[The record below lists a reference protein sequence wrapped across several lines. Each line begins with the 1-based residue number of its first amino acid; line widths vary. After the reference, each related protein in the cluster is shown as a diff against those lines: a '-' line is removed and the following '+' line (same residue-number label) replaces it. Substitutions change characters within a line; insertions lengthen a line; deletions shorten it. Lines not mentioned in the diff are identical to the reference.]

1 MATLD
6 ALPQDLWREMGD
18 WLYLHEITRLYQAG
32 SQHLNSRLE
41 SVLFRQLACR
51 NAGVPN
57 KKQID
62 SEMMVL
68 SRLSAEEVAVNY
80 SLNETSPFRPSW
92 LRCCAAAAKR
102 SILLA
107 RLFYYD
113 VKQPFPTWLELCGSN
128 FERISVEEPWYSSEL
143 LNMFSQLPEN
153 LQSLEMRDF
162 FVPDIRFPSSLNVLD
177 LALSINSAD
186 AFISWSETALSSL
199 PQLHTL
205 RLDLD
210 SIEDS
215 LSINFDLTP
224 YPSLATIVLQIC
236 YPSDAH
242 QCWHLKSPYIASVDV
257 RKKRNDRDSYVWGI
271 SDRNPLLILYTPNIK
286 ELSLKG
292 VPFIP
297 SIWPDAQCEGRKSLQ
312 KLTLRHSFVCGAIT
326 MNWPPSLVS
335 IRLIDTD
342 VGELR
347 DRSANGQK
355 QFSLNYALLPPHLV
369 ELKIERHSHSD
380 SQARMMVDDE
390 RFEPRMNRSSSQNE
404 NRFSHFTGGG
414 SGPYRMD
421 EESCGYKILPC
432 PKLRLIVLNDE
443 ARGAAFFPSALHCL
457 PGSVTYIRAI
467 ASSFI
472 YAGSVWTDETLQ
484 TAMKGTQ
491 TFRNAVL
498 ASSPPGTVLEE
509 TSPLLA
515 IEKLVRICWERRTSG
530 NPAFQFS
537 NSAKF
542 EESFSAL
549 NLNSLIAY
557 SLFERLWS
565 GLTEPQVQAGYS
577 GVEKA
582 INRGRWSSPAWNFS
596 TPIPACVTKLRAHG
610 CFEQDTDGIYVDGGI
625 VISLASTQL
634 EGDKDLSR
642 VPFRCHPHAL
652 PYLEKP
658 KDLESCSSSQA
669 SSSPKS
675 RSRMETDDESEY
687 NESHAPTPDP
697 HGMSYLF
704 FAIRSIDIWDS
715 IATQIVALDMDR
727 MEKTDVRYL
736 LRKTRGFRLMTA
748 LRRVRVQA
756 GCGSSDLSLAQL
768 PEWLEEVVWD
778 AGRTTLGL
786 DSSTSSL
793 PTLFESQSLNVPED
807 SQEPYFQAIGRV
819 PRLYSDEN
827 RKLNLQRLVC
837 RVSAADSLSV
847 EELVKW
853 RLPYLKEL
861 QLLPLKTAI
870 ADSNL
875 AIDGVSLPSTLLND
889 LIDHLRI
896 LEMCADAN
904 LDQTH
909 QPSSLEQLKHIAKKF
924 LERNASSP
932 ALRCPSVAFNS
943 VDPHSSPLN
952 ASPEL
957 NVEAIKDWIKVNLPN
972 THFDTFSIPDLRSF
986 IIPDTVDT
994 INLVPEDDPF
1004 MSLLDDDEIPTHL
1017 MDLKI
1022 GGPQLSMRR
1031 SSDELDF
1038 ANWPPAL
1045 TKIQLSSKEVH
1056 RGFFDNLPS
1065 TLRIIHIFAT
1075 RKFSSFEDVGSVEL
1089 HKRFP
1094 HLEDLFVPNVEL
1106 VCPEFLCD
1114 VPSSCWRIVCDV
1126 YGLEASESADEA
1138 TTSNVST
1145 LSELEPLIPAHIR
1158 VLQLNGRVLRKEFNP
1173 NCKKR
1178 KDTERLPGIEKQGS
1192 SEMFNLSPDNKK
1204 RRLHA
1209 SGETPTAEVVQGC
1222 IM

>member
-1 MATLD
+1 MATLG
-6 ALPQDLWREMGD
+6 ALPQDLWRELGN

-41 SVLFRQLACR
+41 SVLFRQIACR
-51 NAGVPN
+51 NAGVPI
-57 KKQID
+57 KKQIE

-68 SRLSAEEVAVNY
+68 SRLSAEEVAINY
-80 SLNETSPFRPSW
+80 SLNETAPFLPSW
-92 LRCCAAAAKR
+92 LRCCALAAKR
-102 SILLA
+102 SIVLG

-113 VKQPFPTWLELCGSN
+113 VKQPFPTWLELCGPN

-143 LNMFSQLPEN
+143 LNMFSQLPEH
-153 LQSLEMRDF
+153 LQSLEMREF
-162 FVPDIRFPSSLNVLD
+162 FAPDIRFPSSLNVLD
-177 LALSINSAD
+177 LALSIDSAD
-186 AFISWSETALSSL
+186 AFISWSETTLSLL

-224 YPSLATIVLQIC
+224 YSSLATIVLQIS

-242 QCWHLKSPYIASVDV
+242 QCWHVKSPYLASVDV
-257 RKKRNDRDSYVWGI
+257 RKKRNERDSYVWGI
-271 SDRNPLLILYTPNIK
+271 SDRNPLLILYTPHIK

-297 SIWPDAQCEGRKSLQ
+297 SIWPDAHCEGRKSLQ

-347 DRSANGQK
+347 DRSSNGQK
-355 QFSLNYALLPPHLV
+355 QFSLNYSLLPPQLV
-369 ELKIERHSHSD
+369 ELKIERHSHMD
-380 SQARMMVDDE
+380 SQSRMMVDEE
-390 RFEPRMNRSSSQNE
+390 RFEPRMTRSSSQNE
-404 NRFSHFTGGG
+404 NRFSHSVGGG

-443 ARGAAFFPSALHCL
+443 ARGAAFFPSALRCL
-457 PGSVTYIRAI
+457 PASVTYIRAI

-484 TAMKGTQ
+484 AAMKGTA
-491 TFRNAVL
+491 TFRNAIL
-498 ASSPPGTVLEE
+498 SASPPGTVLEE
-509 TSPLLA
+509 TSPFLA

-530 NPAFQFS
+530 NPAFLFS
-537 NSAKF
+537 NSAKLDG
-542 EESFSAL
+542 SFTVL

-565 GLTEPQVQAGYS
+565 GLTEPQVEAGYS

-596 TPIPACVTKLRAHG
+596 TPIPSCVTKIRAHG

-625 VISLASTQL
+625 IISLDSTHL
-634 EGDKDLSR
+634 EGDEDLAR

-652 PYLEKP
+652 PYLEKT
-658 KDLESCSSSQA
+658 KGASSCPSSA

-675 RSRMETDDESEY
+675 RSTLEIDDESEY
-687 NESHAPTPDP
+687 DCTHVPTPDP

-704 FAIRSIDIWDS
+704 FAIRSIEIWDS
-715 IATQIVALDMDR
+715 IASQIVALDMDR
-727 MEKTDVRYL
+727 MDKTDVRYL

-768 PEWLEEVVWD
+768 PEWLEEVIWD

-786 DSSTSSL
+786 NSSTSSL
-793 PTLFESQSLNVPED
+793 PTLFESQSLNVPDD
-807 SQEPYFQAIGRV
+807 SQEPYWQAIGRI
-819 PRLYSDEN
+819 PRLYSDEH

-861 QLLPLKTAI
+861 HLLPLKTAI

-875 AIDGVSLPSTLLND
+875 AIDGESLPSTLLND
-889 LIDHLRI
+889 LINHLKI

-904 LDQTH
+904 LDQTY

-924 LERNASSP
+924 LESNASLP

-943 VDPHSSPLN
+943 VDPHTSPLN

-972 THFDTFSIPDLRSF
+972 THFDTFSIPDLRTF

-994 INLVPEDDPF
+994 INLVPDDDPF
-1004 MSLLDDDEIPTHL
+1004 MSLLELDEASIHPANFQ
-1017 MDLKI
+1017 I
-1022 GGPQLSMRR
+1022 AGPQFSIRR
-1031 SSDELDF
+1031 TSDELDF

-1045 TKIQLSSKEVH
+1045 TKIQVSSNEVH
-1056 RGFFDNLPS
+1056 RRFFDNLPS
-1065 TLRIIHIFAT
+1065 TLRIIHIFGT
-1075 RKFSSFEDVGSVEL
+1075 RKYTSFEDVGTIEL

-1094 HLEDLFVPNVEL
+1094 YLEDLFVPNVEL
-1106 VCPEFLCD
+1106 ICPETLVD
-1114 VPSSCWRIVCDV
+1114 VPQSCWRIVCDA
-1126 YGLEASESADEA
+1126 YGLEERESSDEKSSLGN
-1138 TTSNVST
+1138 TL
-1145 LSELEPLIPAHIR
+1145 LSELEPLIPAHLR
-1158 VLQLNGRVLRKEFNP
+1158 VLQLNNRVLKKEFNL

-1178 KDTERLPGIEKQGS
+1178 KDTRHMSGIEKQGS
-1192 SEMFNLSPDNKK
+1192 TEMIGLSPDNKK
-1204 RRLHA
+1204 RRLHS
-1209 SGETPTAEVVQGC
+1209 SGETPTAEVVQGY